1 MFRDAVDEQGLNQM
15 YDLFKKELT
24 EMMNDVQNDQGNL
37 KEKKKV
43 IALLHKIT
51 SLLISYRDIKKK
63 LLYVD

>member
-24 EMMNDVQNDQGNL
+24 EMMKDVQNDQGNL

-43 IALLHKIT
+43 IALLNKIT

>member
-37 KEKKKV
+37 KEKKKM

>member
-24 EMMNDVQNDQGNL
+24 EMMNDVQNDCGNV
-37 KEKKKV
+37 KEKKKI

>member
-15 YDLFKKELT
+15 YDLFKKEMT

-43 IALLHKIT
+43 IALLNKIT